1 MRKLLGGEN
10 AMEPEDILLD
20 DEHIQRPVPKESMSG
35 KPSQPYSSPKGLP
48 TVAAALYESVSSPMQ
63 PQVAIVVPLAA
74 TKERIH
80 KTWVNALSV
89 LRRTTLSTLPQAQ
102 IRLHVLLMFPS
113 TILSYNAI
121 VGMPYPHLCSEPTEL
136 LESSAYAAPA
146 PHYVTEFGMEYPL
159 SSHINNN
166 TEVNKEGR
174 EMNSRLSCQRQAER
188 EEIFGTG
195 RGVFLWDRL
204 LGDDGRLANGAMRVS
219 KAISLLFFNILF
231 GMRDINS
238 ASAPRMIY
246 LAHDS
251 VLCGDSYCTYSGQIA
266 PNTTTYVYTDNNQY
280 NNYYQY
286 SGNLHSPSQSYM
298 IHGHGSQSPVSV
310 EDDNSTGLGA
320 ATRASPATIQW
331 LLDNYETADGTS
343 LPRCALYDH
352 YKNALKRPNTAMS
365 MQSSRPASS
374 SPAPRQSPNAP
385 PPSAANGH
393 SRNEVSDTDRL
404 SLGNGEVPF
413 IQTPQTD
420 GLIEALPKLGLE
432 LSHVVLFVN
441 AYNHNCSEVLYC
453 VKQLQFEQIEEYWTT
468 FWQPEDDLEDEDKA
482 LGQARLSQQQ
492 LFSLCTLPQIQ
503 HWVVSLDLA
512 FYQTLVDVLV
522 PDVLMSSMSPFLT
535 QSCRNFA
542 KNVEHYL
549 KKAMQGAPEIMQKK
563 KIQAVKYMA
572 QGLRRYTSLNHLA
585 QAARAVLQKP
595 DQVTAMYN
603 DYIRVDMQQVQ
614 EQAGWVS
621 GCDSLMVHHIHNA
634 FKDNLQKMAPMEE
647 WAEWLESIVD
657 QILAKYHDKPV
668 QVISEVG
675 KQFLLNWSCYTSML
689 IRDLTLRSA
698 GSFGSFHLIR
708 LLTDEYMVYLVESRI
723 AKAAN
728 RAMITVISQPTD
740 YPLFDDALPPLPQ
753 MSLSQQYIIHS
764 RPSEHMYDQKFS
776 LHRSV
781 ERTQVPSMGSEMLE
795 IGNKSM
801 LI

>member
-1 MRKLLGGEN
+1 MTPDEFVRIELT
-10 AMEPEDILLD
+10 PE
-20 DEHIQRPVPKESMSG
+20 
-35 KPSQPYSSPKGLP
+35 
-48 TVAAALYESVSSPMQ
+48 T
-63 PQVAIVVPLAA
+63 
-74 TKERIH
+74 
-80 KTWVNALSV
+80 
-89 LRRTTLSTLPQAQ
+89 
-102 IRLHVLLMFPS
+102 RLH
-113 TILSYNAI
+113 
-121 VGMPYPHLCSEPTEL
+121 
-136 LESSAYAAPA
+136 
-146 PHYVTEFGMEYPL
+146 
-159 SSHINNN
+159 
-166 TEVNKEGR
+166 
-174 EMNSRLSCQRQAER
+174 
-188 EEIFGTG
+188 
-195 RGVFLWDRL
+195 
-204 LGDDGRLANGAMRVS
+204 
-219 KAISLLFFNILF
+219 
-231 GMRDINS
+231 
-238 ASAPRMIY
+238 
-246 LAHDS
+246 
-251 VLCGDSYCTYSGQIA
+251 
-266 PNTTTYVYTDNNQY
+266 
-280 NNYYQY
+280 
-286 SGNLHSPSQSYM
+286 
-298 IHGHGSQSPVSV
+298 
-310 EDDNSTGLGA
+310 
-320 ATRASPATIQW
+320 IQW

-352 YKNALKRPNTAMS
+352 YKKHCHEHKLDAVNAASFGKLIRSVFNGLRTRRLGTRGNSKYHYYGIRIKADSPL
-365 MQSSRPASS
+365 MQAHVPERYSPHEASAPMSRPAHTEQSKSVPESRIMTSSLQNVATLFTHVQRFLFQLTEAPEHSDVRTEQQASKQVSRGHFSHYWVEMVNDIGAEHSS

-385 PPSAANGH
+385 PPSAVNGH
-393 SRNEVSDTDRL
+393 SRGEASDTDRL
-404 SLGNGEVPF
+404 SLGTGEVPF

-432 LSHVVLFVN
+432 LSHVVMFVN

-453 VKQLQFEQIEEYWTT
+453 IKQLQFEQIEEYWTA
-468 FWQPEDDLEDEDKA
+468 FWQPEDDLDDEEDSSKA

-512 FYQTLVDVLV
+512 FYQTLVDILV
-522 PDVLMSSMSPFLT
+522 PDVLMSNMSPFLT

-549 KKAMQGAPEIMQKK
+549 KKAMQGAPEIIQKK

-603 DYIRVDMQQVQ
+603 DYVRVDMQQVQ

-657 QILAKYHDKPV
+657 QVRTLAFPIKASDNCSSLQILAKYHDKPV

-728 RAMITVISQPTD
+728 RAMITIISQPTD
-740 YPLFDDALPPLPQ
+740 YPLFDDSLPPLPQ
-753 MSLSQQYIIHS
+753 MSLSQQYIIPS
-764 RPSEHMYDQKFS
+764 RQSEHIYDQKFS
-776 LHRSV
+776 VQRSLD
-781 ERTQVPSMGSEMLE
+781 RRQVPSMGSEMLE

>member
-1 MRKLLGGEN
+1 MLRVVTPKEANLQPHPLVDAAFETAAEASEHCSVGTRQQTSEQLAQRYSKLLSGHSN
-10 AMEPEDILLD
+10 AI
-20 DEHIQRPVPKESMSG
+20 
-35 KPSQPYSSPKGLP
+35 KPRQF
-48 TVAAALYESVSSPMQ
+48 
-63 PQVAIVVPLAA
+63 LAA
-74 TKERIH
+74 
-80 KTWVNALSV
+80 
-89 LRRTTLSTLPQAQ
+89 
-102 IRLHVLLMFPS
+102 F
-113 TILSYNAI
+113 AI
-121 VGMPYPHLCSEPTEL
+121 
-136 LESSAYAAPA
+136 
-146 PHYVTEFGMEYPL
+146 
-159 SSHINNN
+159 
-166 TEVNKEGR
+166 
-174 EMNSRLSCQRQAER
+174 
-188 EEIFGTG
+188 
-195 RGVFLWDRL
+195 
-204 LGDDGRLANGAMRVS
+204 
-219 KAISLLFFNILF
+219 
-231 GMRDINS
+231 
-238 ASAPRMIY
+238 
-246 LAHDS
+246 
-251 VLCGDSYCTYSGQIA
+251 
-266 PNTTTYVYTDNNQY
+266 
-280 NNYYQY
+280 
-286 SGNLHSPSQSYM
+286 
-298 IHGHGSQSPVSV
+298 
-310 EDDNSTGLGA
+310 
-320 ATRASPATIQW
+320 
-331 LLDNYETADGTS
+331 
-343 LPRCALYDH
+343 
-352 YKNALKRPNTAMS
+352 
-365 MQSSRPASS
+365 

-385 PPSAANGH
+385 PPSAVNGH
-393 SRNEVSDTDRL
+393 SRNEASDTDRL

-432 LSHVVLFVN
+432 LSHVVMFVN

-453 VKQLQFEQIEEYWTT
+453 VKQLHFEQIEEYWTA
-468 FWQPEDDLEDEDKA
+468 FWQPEDDLDDEDKA

-512 FYQTLVDVLV
+512 FYQTLVDILV
-522 PDVLMSSMSPFLT
+522 PNVLMSNMSPFLT

-549 KKAMQGAPEIMQKK
+549 KKAMQGAPEIIQKK

-634 FKDNLQKMAPMEE
+634 FKENLQKMAPMEE

-728 RAMITVISQPTD
+728 RAMITVISQV
-740 YPLFDDALPPLPQ
+740 
-753 MSLSQQYIIHS
+753 S
-764 RPSEHMYDQKFS
+764 RLVTVF
-776 LHRSV
+776 
-781 ERTQVPSMGSEMLE
+781 
-795 IGNKSM
+795 
-801 LI
+801 

>member
-1 MRKLLGGEN
+1 M
-10 AMEPEDILLD
+10 D
-20 DEHIQRPVPKESMSG
+20 
-35 KPSQPYSSPKGLP
+35 
-48 TVAAALYESVSSPMQ
+48 LY
-63 PQVAIVVPLAA
+63 
-74 TKERIH
+74 
-80 KTWVNALSV
+80 N
-89 LRRTTLSTLPQAQ
+89 
-102 IRLHVLLMFPS
+102 VLLHHNTHAGS
-113 TILSYNAI
+113 D
-121 VGMPYPHLCSEPTEL
+121 PTEL
-136 LESSAYAAPA
+136 LESSGYAAAA
-146 PHYVTEFGMEYPL
+146 PHYVTEFGMDYPL
-159 SSHINNN
+159 SSHINNS
-166 TEVNKEGR
+166 T
-174 EMNSRLSCQRQAER
+174 
-188 EEIFGTG
+188 
-195 RGVFLWDRL
+195 
-204 LGDDGRLANGAMRVS
+204 
-219 KAISLLFFNILF
+219 
-231 GMRDINS
+231 
-238 ASAPRMIY
+238 
-246 LAHDS
+246 
-251 VLCGDSYCTYSGQIA
+251 
-266 PNTTTYVYTDNNQY
+266 TTTYVYTDNNQY

-286 SGNLHSPSQSYM
+286 SGNVHSPTQSYM
-298 IHGHGSQSPVSV
+298 LHGHGSQSPVSV
-310 EDDNSTGLGA
+310 EDDNSAGLGA

-352 YKNALKRPNTAMS
+352 YKKHCNEHKLDAVNAASFGKLIRSVFNGLRTRRLGTRGNSKYHYYGIRIKADSPLMQSHIPERYSPHEASAPICRPSLKRPNTAMS
-365 MQSSRPASS
+365 LQHSRPASS

-385 PPSAANGH
+385 PPSAVNGH
-393 SRNEVSDTDRL
+393 SRSDASDADRL
-404 SLGNGEVPF
+404 SLGTGEVPF

-432 LSHVVLFVN
+432 LAHVVMFVN

-453 VKQLQFEQIEEYWTT
+453 VKQLQFEHIEEYWTA
-468 FWQPEDDLEDEDKA
+468 FWQPEEDLDDEDKA

-503 HWVVSLDLA
+503 HWIVSLDLA
-512 FYQTLVDVLV
+512 FYQTVVDILV
-522 PDVLMSSMSPFLT
+522 PDVLMSNMSPFLT

-542 KNVEHYL
+542 KNAEHYL
-549 KKAMQGAPEIMQKK
+549 KKAMQGAPEIIQKK

-595 DQVTAMYN
+595 DQVVAMYN

-668 QVISEVG
+668 QVISEIG

-723 AKAAN
+723 AKSIN

-740 YPLFDDALPPLPQ
+740 YPLFDDALPPLPP
-753 MSLSQQYIIHS
+753 MSLNQQYIITNRS
-764 RPSEHMYDQKFS
+764 SENIYEQKQFAQ
-776 LHRSV
+776 HRTV
-781 ERTQVPSMGSEMLE
+781 DNRQAQTMGTEMIELSS
-795 IGNKSM
+795 KSM